1 MSHIYSGKCGCSAV
15 KVRLLLPCSLD
26 TLEPRRCD
34 CDYCVARDGVYLS
47 HPGAELQMWSRRAQR
62 EERQGDEI
70 ARLLHC
76 SECGELT
83 GAICELDGALLGAVR
98 PQLLDDFSLLP
109 PARSVSPRLLSR
121 EQKIDRWKNLW
132 MRVEV
137 IKDV

>member
-1 MSHIYSGKCGCSAV
+1 MDHIHDGKCGCGAV
-15 KVRLLLPCSLD
+15 RVKLFLPCSLD

-34 CDYCVARDGVYLS
+34 CDYCVAHDGVYLS
-47 HPGAELQMWSRRAQR
+47 HPGAELQVWSRHAQR

-83 GAICELDGALLGAVR
+83 VVICELNGVLRGAVR

-109 PARSVSPRLLSR
+109 PARSVSPKLLSP

-137 IKDV
+137 MEDV